1 MDKPL
6 TSAMIQNLVD
16 TLRSVL
22 PKGQKVFPL
31 HEPEFRGREW
41 DYVKSCLDEGW
52 VSSVGAFV
60 DRFEN
65 ELAEICEVRHAIATV
80 NGTAALHAAL
90 MATGVQTEDE
100 VFVPALTFVA
110 TANAVSHAGAV
121 PHFVDCDKDRLGVD
135 VPKLA
140 KYLDEIAVAD
150 GEGPNGPVFRNRQT
164 GRVLRAIVPTHV
176 FGIPMDIEAL
186 VELAERYNLLII
198 EDAAEAL
205 GSRYKE
211 RPVGSFGNAAA
222 LSFNG
227 NKIITTGGG
236 GAVLTNNDE
245 IAARVRH
252 LCTTAKRPHP
262 WLYEHDCVAYNYR
275 LPNINAALGCA
286 QLEQLDARVTL
297 KKTLAATYEDALK
310 EVAGIDVLLV
320 PDDSVS
326 NHWLNAI
333 VLKSGTSFEER
344 DRILGAL
351 NKVGLQ
357 CRPVWNLMHT
367 LPMFANNPRMDLSC
381 AEDMA
386 ARVINTPSSSYLAE
400 GSDDV

>member
-1 MDKPL
+1 LDTSL
-6 TSAMIQNLVD
+6 TAATIQKLVGA
-16 TLRSVL
+16 LRSVL
-22 PKGQKVFPL
+22 PIDQEVFPL

-41 DYVKSCLDEGW
+41 EYVKSCLDEGW

-65 ELAEICEVRHAIATV
+65 ELADRCGVRHAIATV
-80 NGTAALHAAL
+80 NGTAALHAAF
-90 MATGVQTEDE
+90 MATGVRPNDE

-110 TANAVSHAGAV
+110 TANAVCHAGAV

-135 VPKLA
+135 VQKLA
-140 KYLDEIAVAD
+140 RYLEEIAVAD
-150 GEGPNGPVFRNRQT
+150 GEGSNGPVFRNRQT
-164 GRVLRAIVPTHV
+164 GRVLRAIVPMHV

-186 VELAERYNLLII
+186 VDLASKYNLLII

-205 GSRYKE
+205 GSKYKE

-236 GAVLTNNDE
+236 GAVLTNSDE
-245 IAARVRH
+245 VAERARH

-286 QLEQLDARVTL
+286 QLEQLDTRIEL
-297 KKTLAATYEDALK
+297 KRKLAKAYGNILK
-310 EVAGIDVLLV
+310 DVSDIDLLV
-320 PDDSVS
+320 VPEDSVS

-333 VLKSGTSFEER
+333 VLKPGTSFEQR
-344 DRILGAL
+344 DGVLEAL
-351 NKVGLQ
+351 NKAGLW

-367 LPMFANNPRMDLSC
+367 LPMFTENPRMDLSC

-400 GSDDV
+400 GRDDI

>member
-6 TSAMIQNLVD
+6 TSAAIQHLVD

-22 PKGQKVFPL
+22 PVGQEVFPL

-65 ELAEICEVRHAIATV
+65 ELAERCGVRHAIATV

-90 MATGVQTEDE
+90 MATGVRLDDE

-140 KYLDEIAVAD
+140 KYLDEIAAAD
-150 GEGPNGPVFRNRQT
+150 GRGPNGPVFRNRHT
-164 GRVLRAIVPTHV
+164 GRVLRAIVPMHV
-176 FGIPMDIEAL
+176 FGIPMDIEPL
-186 VELAERYNLLII
+186 LELAGKYNLLIV

-205 GSRYKE
+205 GSTYKG
-211 RPVGSFGNAAA
+211 RPVGSFGDAAA

-236 GAVLTNNDE
+236 GAVLTNTDE
-245 IAARVRH
+245 VAASVRH

-262 WLYEHDCVAYNYR
+262 WLYEHDHIAYNYR

-286 QLEQLDARVTL
+286 QLEQLDTRI
-297 KKTLAATYEDALK
+297 ALK
-310 EVAGIDVLLV
+310 RKLAIAYDNALKDVADIDVLAI
-320 PDDSVS
+320 PDDCVS

-333 VLKSGTSFEER
+333 ILKPGTSCEER
-344 DRILGAL
+344 DRVLEYL
-351 NKVGLQ
+351 NKAGLW

-367 LPMFANNPRMDLSC
+367 LPMFTGNPRMDLSC

-400 GSDDV
+400 GKDDI